1 MDMPMKTLRF
11 VLVLSVPALLPSPAW
26 SLDPQPIKMAG
37 FQFIPTLSLA
47 QTYDDNFRELAHD
60 EASSWVTQIAP
71 GFQLI
76 AEDRNSAHRLT
87 YAGVRSSYHDA
98 DEASHTNHLARLDSI
113 MEFTD
118 RHRLDL
124 EAAYRKAEETT
135 STATRSDNDKFN
147 TRSLRALYA
156 FGAQSARNRLKFG
169 ASYSALRYD
178 NRGLLNA
185 DKERDTTGLSS
196 AWFHRL
202 GGNTRTQVEVRH
214 TDYDYKLAS
223 SPRNSNN
230 TALLVGAT
238 WEATAK
244 TTGKVLV
251 GYEQKEFKDNQRD
264 ALKSPMWE
272 VGIDWEPR
280 SYSTFSLKARRAF
293 DEGDD
298 GSDAI
303 QSSSASLAW
312 RHQWIERVSTNLSFG
327 LAKYVY
333 EGQDRDDDLASLGLE
348 LIYSPRRWLDVTLG
362 YRYRDNDSN
371 VPDERYQRNI
381 YKISIAGSL

>member
-1 MDMPMKTLRF
+1 MDMLMKKIRFPF
-11 VLVLSVPALLPSPAW
+11 VLMMPVLPLTAW
-26 SLDPQPIKMAG
+26 SLEPQPINVLG
-37 FQFIPTLSLA
+37 FQFLPTLSLA
-47 QTYDDNFRELAHD
+47 ETYDDNFRELASD
-60 EASSWVTQIAP
+60 EASSWITRIAP

-76 AEDRNSAHRLT
+76 AEDRNSAHRLI
-87 YAGVRSSYHDA
+87 YAGVRNSYHDA
-98 DEASHTNHLARLDSI
+98 DGASHTNHLARLDSI

-124 EAAYRKAEETT
+124 EATYRKAEETT
-135 STATRSDNDKFN
+135 STAARTENDKFHS
-147 TRSLRALYA
+147 RSLHGLYA

-169 ASYSALRYD
+169 ASYSELRYD

-185 DKERDTTGLSS
+185 DKERDTTGLST

-214 TDYDYKLAS
+214 TDYDYKLANN
-223 SPRNSNN
+223 PRNSTN
-230 TALLVGAT
+230 TAILVGAT

-251 GYEQKEFKDNQRD
+251 GYEQKEFDDDRRD
-264 ALKSPMWE
+264 ELKSPMWE

-303 QSSSASLAW
+303 QASSASLAW
-312 RHQWIERVSTNLSFG
+312 RHQWIERVTTNLSLG
-327 LAKYVY
+327 LAEYVY
-333 EGQDRDDDLASLGLE
+333 EGQDRDDDLLSAGLE
-348 LIYSPRRWLDVTLG
+348 LIYSPRRWLDVSLG
-362 YRYRDNDSN
+362 YRYRDNDST

-381 YKISIAGSL
+381 YRISVAGSL